1 MMVKEFELLEQF
13 RDLSLVC
20 ERTPQSVKLGM
31 LRIDSDFLK
40 SIKEAQKED
49 VKFVDLLVASNQT
62 EDSDFKVDDQGVLRF

>member
-1 MMVKEFELLEQF
+1 M
-13 RDLSLVC
+13 
-20 ERTPQSVKLGM
+20 LGM

-62 EDSDFKVDDQGVLRF
+62 EDSDFKVMIKEC